1 MNQPVSLVDELRL
14 GSLVRNT
21 RRQFLKDCT
30 TGLGGLWLA
39 LQQIP
44 AAAWAA
50 GGAHRAGNPLAS
62 APPALLAR
70 AKRVIYLH
78 MIGAPSQLELFDYK
92 PELQRYDGQDCP
104 SEYLEG
110 NRFAFIQGVPQL
122 LGPQYPFRQ
131 HGESGAWVSD
141 RLPHLA
147 RHVDDLCFLKTMQTD
162 QFNHGPAQLMVHT
175 GQSRIGYP
183 SIGSWV
189 TWGLGTENEDLP
201 GFIVL
206 LSGGRLPRVG
216 KALWS
221 GGFLPSVYQGVQCR
235 SHGDPVLNIANPAGQ
250 SRQDRRALLDAL
262 ARLNEESYQAY
273 GSPETLT
280 RIAQYEMA
288 FRMQTAA
295 PEAMDISREPRHV
308 QELYGVEP
316 GKESFANN
324 CLLARRL
331 AERGVR
337 FIQLFDWGWDSHGA
351 DVKEALNAGFRDKC
365 VQTDQPI
372 AALLTD
378 LKERGM
384 LDDTLVVWSG
394 EFGRTSMQENRGG
407 KAMTFVGRDHNPNAF
422 TLWMAGGGV
431 KAGTTFGETD
441 ALGYTAGSDPVPL
454 RDFHATLLHLLG
466 FDHEKLSV
474 PFQGLNQKLTGV
486 KPARVIREVLAI

>member
-1 MNQPVSLVDELRL
+1 MNQPTLRNQWFKNQL
-14 GSLVRNT
+14 EHNS
-21 RRQFLKDCT
+21 RRQFLTECT
-30 TGLGGLWLA
+30 TGLGALWLT
-39 LQQIP
+39 LQQS
-44 AAAWAA
+44 A
-50 GGAHRAGNPLAS
+50 LAS
-62 APPALLAR
+62 TSPNAAPPIAR

-92 PELQRYDGQDCP
+92 PELEKYDGKDCP
-104 SEYLEG
+104 QEYLEG
-110 NRFAFIQGVPQL
+110 NRFAFIQGTPKM
-122 LGPQYPFRQ
+122 LGPQYPFQQ
-131 HGESGAWVSD
+131 HGNSGMWVSD
-141 RLPHLA
+141 RLPHFA
-147 RHVDDLCFLKTMQTD
+147 KHVDDVCFIKTMSTD

-189 TWGLGTENEDLP
+189 TYGLGSENQDLP

-206 LSGGRLPRVG
+206 LSGGRQPRVG

-221 GGFLPSVYQGVQCR
+221 GGFLPSVYQGVHCR
-235 SHGDPVLNIANPAGQ
+235 SKGDPVLNITNPKGE
-250 SRQDRRALLDAL
+250 SRTERRALLDAL
-262 ARLNEESYQAY
+262 RKLNEQSHQTF
-273 GSPETLT
+273 GHPETLT

-295 PEAMDISREPRHV
+295 PEAMDISQEPAHI
-308 QELYGVEP
+308 QDLYGAQP

-351 DVKEALNAGFRDKC
+351 AQSEALNGGFQDKC
-365 VQTDQPI
+365 EQADQPM

-378 LKERGM
+378 LKQRGM

-394 EFGRTSMQENRGG
+394 EFGRTSMRENRGG
-407 KAMTFVGRDHNPNAF
+407 ATMTFVGRDHNPNAF
-422 TLWMAGGGV
+422 TLWMAGAGV
-431 KAGTTFGETD
+431 RPGFSYGETD
-441 ALGYTAGSDPVPL
+441 EMGYQAALNEVPL

-466 FDHEKLSV
+466 IQHDRLSV

-486 KPARVIREVLAI
+486 KPAQVIREVLA